1 MSENSK
7 IEWTDHTFNPW
18 EGCQKVGPGCDH
30 CYAEARNAR
39 FGGGTAI
46 NWGPGAPRRRT
57 AASNWRKPL
66 QWNTKP
72 FFECPDCRWRGH
84 DAASVNG
91 FPTCPNVR
99 CASLELI
106 RTRPRVFCAS
116 LADVF
121 DTDVDPAWRRD
132 LFDLIE
138 LTPNLIWLL
147 LTKRIGNAFREI
159 SRARS
164 HDWLMGRDN
173 VWLGATVVNQAEAE
187 RDIPKLLQVPA
198 RVRFL
203 SMEPLLGPVQ
213 LDRLQISD
221 ERELDVLRGEASST
235 AQHVAV
241 RPSKTGTRV
250 DWVIVGGESGPGARP
265 MHPAWARHL
274 RDQCAAAGTPFLF
287 KQWGEWL
294 PEPDAQ
300 EYLAPLTPTSTL
312 HVWPRGR
319 PNYSNRV
326 GKKSAGRELD
336 GRTHD
341 GFPRST
347 R

>member
-1 MSENSK
+1 M
-7 IEWTDHTFNPW
+7 
-18 EGCQKVGPGCDH
+18 Q
-30 CYAEARNAR
+30 
-39 FGGGTAI
+39 
-46 NWGPGAPRRRT
+46 
-57 AASNWRKPL
+57 
-66 QWNTKP
+66 
-72 FFECPDCRWRGH
+72 
-84 DAASVNG
+84 
-91 FPTCPNVR
+91 
-99 CASLELI
+99 CASLELR

-147 LTKRIGNAFREI
+147 LTKRIGNAFREL

-221 ERELDVLRGEASST
+221 ERELDVLRGRTGST
-235 AQHVAV
+235 AQHFVF
-241 RPSKTGTRV
+241 RPKTGDRV
-250 DWVIVGGESGPGARP
+250 DWVIAGGESGPGARP
-265 MHPAWARHL
+265 MHPTWPRML
-274 RDQCAAAGTPFLF
+274 RDQCAAAGVPFLY
-287 KQWGEWL
+287 KQWGEWTDEDWGEHAGYQDTAGVL
-294 PEPDAQ
+294 PSGEFELMSKGYSPPFDQHERLMAGNVR
-300 EYLAPLTPTSTL
+300 LD
-312 HVWPRGR
+312 GR
-319 PNYSNRV
+319 MLMDRV
-326 GKKSAGRELD
+326 GKKNAGRLLD

-341 GFPRST
+341 GFPEER
-347 R
+347 

>member
-39 FGGGTAI
+39 FGGGVAT

-57 AASNWRKPL
+57 SAANWRKPL
-66 QWNTKP
+66 QWNSKP

-91 FPTCPNVR
+91 VPTCPNIR
-99 CASLELI
+99 CSSLELM
-106 RTRPRVFCAS
+106 RVRPRVFCAS

-138 LTPNLIWLL
+138 LTPNLVWLL

-159 SRARS
+159 ARARS
-164 HDWLMGRDN
+164 HDWLMGHDN
-173 VWLGATVVNQAEAE
+173 VWLGATVVNQIEAE

-203 SMEPLLGPVQ
+203 SIEPLLGPVQ

-221 ERELDVLRGEASST
+221 ERELDVLRGQAGAT
-235 AQHVAV
+235 AQHFIFK
-241 RPSKTGTRV
+241 PKIGDRV
-250 DWVIVGGESGPGARP
+250 DWVIAGGESGPGARP
-265 MHPAWARHL
+265 MHPRWARAI

-287 KQWGEWL
+287 KQWGEWVSVG
-294 PEPDAQ
+294 EVVGAGAHFHFPDGA
-300 EYLAPLTPTSTL
+300 TVRRT
-312 HVWPRGR
+312 
-319 PNYSNRV
+319 
-326 GKKSAGRELD
+326 GKTVAGRQLD

-341 GFPRST
+341 EFPRGAA
-347 R
+347 